1 MSNIVEIIKSVFG
14 WMVKHKV
21 ITIIGAVIISFV
33 VLSVMASKHQQ
44 SKANERNALEEDGG
58 ESVEGG
64 ISEYEQEQELY
75 IQRYGEPKEGFRWNE
90 DGELI
95 PIGSIGKT
103 QEDVIFTYLRSLT
116 TLDFANAQRFSYKTE
131 VVKQYQRF

>member
-1 MSNIVEIIKSVFG
+1 
-14 WMVKHKV
+14 
-21 ITIIGAVIISFV
+21 
-33 VLSVMASKHQQ
+33 
-44 SKANERNALEEDGG
+44 
-58 ESVEGG
+58 

-131 VVKQYQRF
+131 VVKQYQRFFDTESDFSYNNTFRKGMYKQVLLSMKPNRVVDLATFANYKAAVTMNIEIIDLTNKD